1 MDTVEYD
8 PASLMLALIQMT
20 QGRWDVDELMTM
32 HAYITYE
39 LCDAPEESEPTLSVV
54 PFAKA
59 TDPGPD
65 TP

>member
-1 MDTVEYD
+1 MDTIEYD
-8 PASLMLALIQMT
+8 PASLMLTLIQMT

-32 HAYITYE
+32 HAYITE

-59 TDPGPD
+59 TDPAPD